1 MSFFKKIFSKHVPE
15 TINQPAGKTLAR
27 FIVEFQQELN
37 LIEWDSLKDV
47 EYAMWLPADQDA
59 KFAASPITEKWTQ
72 VYSITKDYWSYITAN
87 LLETLGLI
95 EKGMFRTELPEE
107 LQAYAFT
114 TKGGEQVIL
123 SLSKEKGIR
132 LHFASTTSL
141 DSRLHILNKFILYCK
156 AWKDMIALTNEAPD
170 KDLGFAG
177 WWGLLKKTSEEVEK
191 GEPLEGVGKILK

>member
-1 MSFFKKIFSKHVPE
+1 MGLFKKIFSKQVLE
-15 TINQPAGKTLAR
+15 GGNLPAGKTLAR
-27 FIVEFQQELN
+27 FIVEFQQDLN

-47 EYAMWLPADQDA
+47 QYAMWLPSDEDA
-59 KFAASPITEKWTQ
+59 TFATSPITEKWTQ

-107 LQAYAFT
+107 LQAYAFA

-132 LHFASTTSL
+132 LHFAATTSL

-156 AWKDMIALTNEAPD
+156 AWKDMIGLTNDTPD
-170 KDLGFAG
+170 TDLGLAS
-177 WWGLLKKTSEEVEK
+177 WWDLLKKTSEEVEK
-191 GEPLEGVGKILK
+191 EEPLEGVGKIVK